1 MQTIITEIK
10 RHLPQ
15 DEEARRL
22 FHGRGRIF
30 PGYQDLLIDSYGS
43 LLWIT
48 LFAARAPAWRAQLA
62 AELRKLRPQ
71 TTCIALQRRDLPH
84 EPPEVLYGALPSQA
98 VAHEAGLNYQL
109 RLTAG
114 QNIGFFIDM
123 AVGRKLVRKNS
134 AGKKILNLFSY
145 TCSFSVAALA
155 GGARQVV
162 NIDMN
167 RGALQLGRTNH
178 QLNNLDLRRVSF
190 LPHEIFRSLSRLRKL
205 GPFDLIICDP
215 PFAQGKNFTA
225 ETHWPKLIA
234 RLGPLLAP
242 AGEVIACLN
251 APQMSATDLRS
262 IFAENLPHLDED
274 CYLTAGADFPGAD
287 PDRGLTIQHYKQLSK
302 VSYQRTW

>member
-1 MQTIITEIK
+1 MHPEKIMQSIATEIIQ
-10 RHLPQ
+10 HLPRNN
-15 DEEARRL
+15 EARRL
-22 FHGRGRIF
+22 FHGRGRAL

-43 LLWIT
+43 LIWVT
-48 LFAARAPAWRAQLA
+48 LFAERDDDWLQQLA
-62 AELRKLRPQ
+62 ELLQTLLPQ
-71 TTCIALQRRDLPH
+71 ATTIAVRRRDLPH
-84 EPPEVLYGALPSQA
+84 DRPVLLCGELPDKPL
-98 VAHEAGLNYQL
+98 AHEAGLNYQL

-123 AVGRKLVRKNS
+123 AAGRKLVREIS

-162 NIDMN
+162 NVDMN

-178 QLNNLDLRRVSF
+178 QLNNLDLRKVSF

-225 ETHWPKLIA
+225 ETHWPKLVA
-234 RLGPLLAP
+234 RLASLLAP

-262 IFAENLPHLDED
+262 IFAENLPNLQEA
-274 CYLTAGADFPGAD
+274 CCLTAGADFPEAD
-287 PDRGLTIQHYKQLSK
+287 PERGLTIQHYI
-302 VSYQRTW
+302 RI